1 MTDPSRPLPS
11 AGTTHEAFARLE
23 SAARRELVRLAQAMP
38 AQAPEADPLLAHV
51 AWDLGL
57 TGDDLLPG

>member
-1 MTDPSRPLPS
+1 MTDPSRPSPS
-11 AGTTHEAFARLE
+11 PGTTHAAFAQLE
-23 SAARRELVRLAQAMP
+23 SAARRELVRLAQALP
-38 AQAPEADPLLAHV
+38 TQAPEHDPLLAHL